1 MELLFNVKQKN
12 VVAKIG
18 EDYYFLSKKP
28 KKLVFKDEKHQHL
41 VLKHFKP
48 LKPTTEE
55 HSVIDETLTVDE
67 WKDFP
72 VWLENEANGAE
83 GNLEITK
90 FSYGDIKLYVNG
102 GCLCGNIPEYALKGI
117 IELFKQSKQ
126 VEENAN
132 N

>member
-18 EDYYFLSKKP
+18 DEYFFLSKKP
-28 KKLVFKDEKHQHL
+28 KKLEFADGMHKAL

-48 LKPTTEE
+48 LKPTVEE
-55 HSVIDETLTVDE
+55 HSVIDESLTVDE

-72 VWLENEANGAE
+72 VWLENQSNGAQ

-90 FSYGDIKLYVNG
+90 FAYCNIKLYVNG

-117 IELFKQSKQ
+117 IELFKQSK
-126 VEENAN
+126 VKENAN